1 MHFPSWS
8 FDKPF
13 SKKFE
18 LDIWMSTLIQQYKN
32 RHAYDTEFPWWVR
45 SNKIISSFLNLSI
58 FEYIP
63 YSTCCLLLFFLLNM
77 CSLGTSLFNRFLA
90 NFQCVASS
98 CLSKVLLIRLIKKVA
113 KGKKAVESQLNKW
126 RQQKRTYQFFLLK
139 NCYTNLVW

>member
-1 MHFPSWS
+1 MHFSSWS

-58 FEYIP
+58 FEDIP
-63 YSTCCLLLFFLLNM
+63 YSSCCLLLFFLLNM
-77 CSLGTSLFNRFLA
+77 CSLGASLFNNFLA
-90 NFQCVASS
+90 NFQCVTS
-98 CLSKVLLIRLIKKVA
+98 CLFKVLLIRLIKKVA
-113 KGKKAVESQLNKW
+113 QGKKAVESQSNKW
-126 RQQKRTYQFFLLK
+126 CQQKKTYQFFLLK
-139 NCYTNLVW
+139 HCYTNLVW